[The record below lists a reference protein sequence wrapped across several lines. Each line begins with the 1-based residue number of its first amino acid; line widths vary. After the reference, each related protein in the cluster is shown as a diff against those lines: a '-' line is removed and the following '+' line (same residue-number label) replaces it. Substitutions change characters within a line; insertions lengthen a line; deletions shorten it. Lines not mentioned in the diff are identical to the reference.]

1 VSKRGAIVVD
11 TGARI
16 VRRGKDEVHL
26 VPKAFDL
33 LVVLI
38 ACRPNVVPHEQLHEV
53 LWPGIHVSET
63 SLAALVTQLRKAL
76 DDSSPTERMIRT
88 VHRVGYAFV
97 GDASLVGNATM
108 SNAPTWRVLW
118 RGLSIVV
125 PDGATIV
132 GRDRSCDVQLDAD
145 SISRQHARVV
155 VAGPTATI
163 EDLGSKNGTWLA
175 GERLVGR
182 GVISDGTSVRLGSET
197 IRFELDRHAERTR
210 TVVPAT

>member
-1 VSKRGAIVVD
+1 VPKRGAIVVD
-11 TGARI
+11 IGARI

-38 ACRPNVVPHEQLHEV
+38 ACRPNVVPHEKLHDV
-53 LWPGIHVSET
+53 LWPGVHVSET

-76 DDSSPTERMIRT
+76 DDSSATERMIRT
-88 VHRVGYAFV
+88 VHRIGYAFV
-97 GDASLVGNATM
+97 GDASLVGDATTLNA
-108 SNAPTWRVLW
+108 ATWRVLW
-118 RGLSIVV
+118 RGQSIVV
-125 PDGATIV
+125 PDGISIV
-132 GRDRSCDVQLDAD
+132 GRDRSCDVQLEAD

-182 GVISDGTSVRLGSET
+182 AAVNDGTAVRLGSET
-197 IRFELDRHAERTR
+197 IRFEIDRHAERTR